1 MLAAVRPLLTLTR
14 VISWADLI
22 LLWRRVTRITST
34 SRHNLLLATPAV
46 AAPLVA
52 RSVHGRRLMAG
63 RAGRSWRVLRAAR
76 SETAGAVEATITRT
90 GTTRE
95 SRWIRIIPTAYSSIR
110 STSGSRLARELP
122 GTISPAAI
130 LTAAQRVLCTWTST
144 LL

>member
-1 MLAAVRPLLTLTR
+1 MLAAARLLLTLTR
-14 VISWADLI
+14 VVSWADLI
-22 LLWRRVTRITST
+22 LPWRRVTRITST

-90 GTTRE
+90 GT
-95 SRWIRIIPTAYSSIR
+95 SRASRCVRIIATADPSIR
-110 STSGSRLARELP
+110 STAGSR
-122 GTISPAAI
+122 
-130 LTAAQRVLCTWTST
+130 
-144 LL
+144 